1 MVSLSRG
8 TLIEVSKFQVD
19 TVIRSVVNLL
29 DGISRVRSTSHMC
42 NARDKFAL

>member
-8 TLIEVSKFQVD
+8 TLIEVSKSQVD

-29 DGISRVRSTSHMC
+29 DGISRVRSTPHIC
-42 NARDKFAL
+42 NARDRLAL